1 MDLKIN
7 REMLPVTEI
16 LLDEVQEQSVELDY
30 VLPDYDPDI
39 FRIMAVRSSRPL
51 SIPLPEPTASP
62 TNCVQTF
69 ACCTVVRR
77 ARCCNAWHSR

>member
-30 VLPDYDPDI
+30 VL
-39 FRIMAVRSSRPL
+39 
-51 SIPLPEPTASP
+51 
-62 TNCVQTF
+62 
-69 ACCTVVRR
+69 
-77 ARCCNAWHSR
+77 